1 MRAIRLAAPAIA
13 AVMLFAANV
22 EAETL
27 QLSPAN
33 PQPNAEELAQ
43 GLAVTYA
50 YPPEVK
56 SIRDAEHWLGGARKV
71 GPPLSGLHYI
81 DTRKG
86 DKVMTSEKA
95 TRVAAEITGYVR
107 FERAGAHKIEFFSND
122 GVSAELGGQEVAW
135 YDGRHPCNSA
145 GYQDVSVPEP
155 GWYELKIIYFQR
167 LETACLLMKWDGGEG
182 GMAWA
187 QDDVFAYRK

>member
-1 MRAIRLAAPAIA
+1 MSA
-13 AVMLFAANV
+13 
-22 EAETL
+22 
-27 QLSPAN
+27 SS
-33 PQPNAEELAQ
+33 
-43 GLAVTYA
+43 G
-50 YPPEVK
+50 PE
-56 SIRDAEHWLGGARKV
+56 R
-71 GPPLSGLHYI
+71 
-81 DTRKG
+81 TR
-86 DKVMTSEKA
+86 SS
-95 TRVAAEITGYVR
+95 
-107 FERAGAHKIEFFSND
+107 FSND